1 MSLELRYPDG
11 TVFEHPDGVTGLQVA
26 ESIGPGL
33 ARSAVAVKLNGELRD
48 LSRPLD
54 ESGDFAVITLD
65 GDEGL
70 DVLRHSSAHVLAQAV
85 LDLFEGSTFAI
96 GPAIEDGFYYDFKVD
111 EPFTPDDLERI
122 EARMKEIIAEDQ
134 PFEREALSRSDA
146 LALFAEHPFKTEII
160 ESVEPSEVTPG
171 EDVTVYRNID
181 FVDLCRGPHLPST
194 GRIPSV
200 KLLRSSGAYWRGDE
214 KRDQLQR
221 IYGTAW
227 PSAKDLDAYLTQLE
241 EAEKRDHRR
250 LGAELDL
257 FSFPPELGSGLV
269 VWHPKGGML
278 RKVVE
283 DHSRELHQRFGFDFV
298 FTPHLAK
305 SDLWWTSGH
314 LDYYAEYMFPGMELD
329 NDQEYRVKPMNCP
342 FHILVYKSRA
352 RSYRDLPVRLS
363 ELGAVYRY
371 EKSGVVH
378 GLLRARGFTQDDSHT
393 FCTGDQLASELALHL
408 DFVITW
414 LKDAGF
420 TEFEADLST
429 QPEKAPPGEQDRW
442 DFAEK
447 TLAKALEDSG
457 VPFRIAPGEGAFYGP
472 KIDMHVKDA
481 IGRRWQLS
489 TIQLDLILPE
499 RFGLEYTAA
508 GNVSERPYMI
518 HCAKAGSLERFMGVL
533 IEHHAGAFPMWLAP
547 VQISVVPVAD
557 RHHEYADQV
566 AERLRDAGLRVEVDY
581 SDDTVGEKIRKALTH
596 KHPAVIVVG
605 DDDVS
610 GATVGLRLYGE
621 ERDTRGVPLIEA
633 TNRLATMA
641 KAPPGGS
648 DDRAGRATGRPIGD
662 PHRAGSGRFARDRGG
677 ARLERR
683 GSLPVP
689 FPDAATDRWVG
700 LRGGSGHRHVA
711 DRRGLASGHRAL
723 RPCRLELRLGMAAG
737 GRRGTGALDSRRR
750 SRFPGWACLG
760 SGHLPGHSLP
770 ATLERGG
777 LLGMEPPDQRALVVV
792 DAVSG
797 DVAEEP
803 YVEPVEGV

>member
-1 MSLELRYPDG
+1 VSLELRYPDG
-11 TVFEHPDGVTGLQVA
+11 TVVEHPVDVTGLDVA
-26 ESIGPGL
+26 LSIGPGL
-33 ARSAVAVKLNGELRD
+33 ARSAVAIKLNGELRD

-54 ESGDFAVITLD
+54 EAGDFEVVTLD
-65 GDEGL
+65 SDDGL
-70 DVLRHSSAHVLAQAV
+70 DILRHSAAHVLAQAV
-85 LDLFEGSTFAI
+85 LGLFEGSTFAI
-96 GPAIEDGFYYDFKVD
+96 GPAIEDGFYYDFKVK
-111 EPFTPDDLERI
+111 EPFTHEDLERI
-122 EARMKEIIAEDQ
+122 EERMKEIIAEDQ
-134 PFEREALSRSDA
+134 PFSREALSRSDA
-146 LALFAEHPFKTEII
+146 LDHFAPHPFKTEII
-160 ESVEPSEVTPG
+160 ESVEPSEVSSG
-171 EDVTVYRNID
+171 EDVTVYRNLE

-227 PSAKDLDAYLTQLE
+227 PSAKDLDAYLTHLE

-278 RKVVE
+278 RKQIE

-298 FTPHLAK
+298 STPHLAK
-305 SDLWWTSGH
+305 SDLWSTSGH
-314 LDYYAEYMFPGMELD
+314 LDYYAEYMYPGMSLD

-342 FHILVYKSRA
+342 FHILVYRSRA
-352 RSYRDLPVRLS
+352 RSYRDLPIRLS

-393 FCTGDQLASELALHL
+393 FCTEDQLADELALHL

-429 QPEKAPPGEQDRW
+429 QPDKAPPGQRERW
-442 DFAEK
+442 DFGEK

-457 VPFRIAPGEGAFYGP
+457 VSFRVAVGEGAFYGP
-472 KIDMHVKDA
+472 KIDMHVRDA

-489 TIQLDLILPE
+489 TIQLDLVLPE
-499 RFGLEYTAA
+499 RFGLEYAAA
-508 GNVSERPYMI
+508 GNVTERPYMI

-533 IEHHAGAFPMWLAP
+533 IEHHAGAFPMWMAP
-547 VQISVVPVAD
+547 VQVSIIPVAD
-557 RHHEYADQV
+557 RHDEYAGQV
-566 AERLRDAGLRVEVDY
+566 AGRLRDAGLRVEVDTG
-581 SDDTVGEKIRKALTH
+581 DDTVGDKIRKALTQ

-610 GATVGLRLYGE
+610 GSTVGLRLYGE

-633 TNRLATMA
+633 TNRLAEMA
-641 KAPPGGS
+641 VRPGGHP
-648 DDRAGRATGRPIGD
+648 RET
-662 PHRAGSGRFARDRGG
+662 
-677 ARLERR
+677 RR
-683 GSLPVP
+683 
-689 FPDAATDRWVG
+689 
-700 LRGGSGHRHVA
+700 
-711 DRRGLASGHRAL
+711 
-723 RPCRLELRLGMAAG
+723 
-737 GRRGTGALDSRRR
+737 
-750 SRFPGWACLG
+750 
-760 SGHLPGHSLP
+760 
-770 ATLERGG
+770 
-777 LLGMEPPDQRALVVV
+777 
-792 DAVSG
+792 
-797 DVAEEP
+797 
-803 YVEPVEGV
+803 